1 MQMAKHPMVRG
12 KAHSTTRPKVWF
24 KRNMQ
29 YMLPNISIEVRIMPR
44 TNWETKFCIWVMS
57 LVTRVTNQPVPN
69 WSSWGKENCIIRRK
83 QSLRISLP
91 MFWPDM

>member
-1 MQMAKHPMVRG
+1 
-12 KAHSTTRPKVWF
+12 
-24 KRNMQ
+24 
-29 YMLPNISIEVRIMPR
+29 MPR
-44 TNWETKFCIWVMS
+44 TNWETKFCTWVIS
-57 LVTRVTNQPVPN
+57 LVTRVTNEPVPN